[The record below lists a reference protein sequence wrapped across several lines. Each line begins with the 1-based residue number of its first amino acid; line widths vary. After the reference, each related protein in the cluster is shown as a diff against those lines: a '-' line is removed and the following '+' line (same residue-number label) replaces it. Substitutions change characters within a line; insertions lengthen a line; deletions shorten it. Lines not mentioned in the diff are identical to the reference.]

1 MNTRGLLRYFPHN
14 FGILF
19 DIPLYPDELL
29 LFKEA
34 IVQVISASGIGTV
47 IISGKPSG
55 NKFLRNSGN
64 SISIFNIQS
73 VDLV

>member
-19 DIPLYPDELL
+19 DIPSYPDELL

-34 IVQVISASGIGTV
+34 IVQVISASGIGIV

-73 VDLV
+73 VD